1 MKVTSSLENIRISAR
16 KMRLVSPI
24 IKNMR
29 VEDALVKLRFTSKD
43 AAKVLS
49 QVVKNAQAD
58 AVHNFK
64 LDAGKLVV
72 RDVVV
77 EDGSILK
84 RFIPRSR
91 GMAHPI
97 LKRTC
102 HIKVV
107 VEG

>member
-1 MKVTSSLENIRISAR
+1 MKVESSLGNIRISAR
-16 KMRLVSPI
+16 KMRLVAPVV
-24 IKNMR
+24 KNMP
-29 VEDALVKLRFTSKD
+29 VEEALVKLRFTSKD
-43 AAKVLS
+43 AAKVVS
-49 QVVKNAQAD
+49 QVLKNAKAD

-64 LDAGKLVV
+64 LDADKLVV
-72 RDVVV
+72 REVIV

-97 LKRTC
+97 LKRTS